1 MAARRHCRLFDDE
14 GAGVTVEF
22 VAIFPAFL
30 LVTFFAFEMIVAM
43 ISVGTAEKAAQL
55 GARQA
60 MVSNYV
66 VTTLTSGQT
75 NAAANATT
83 PPGTP
88 CASSGCLAF
97 DSGVVTTCDGSLA
110 TSSSNPCSAADFTAV
125 VNRIKSCSTCTGIS
139 SLIQG
144 SNIKIQYSY
153 VGLGYAGGPIVP
165 SVTVTIQNVP

>member
-55 GARQA
+55 GARYA
-60 MVSNYV
+60 MGSNYV
-66 VTTLTSGQT
+66 VTTLTSRQT
-75 NAAANATT
+75 NAAINATT

-88 CASSGCLAF
+88 CILSGTSKCTAF
-97 DSGVVTTCDGSLA
+97 DSGVVTTCDGGLA
-110 TSSSNPCSAADFTAV
+110 TSTTNPCSAADFTA
-125 VNRIKSCSTCTGIS
+125 
-139 SLIQG
+139 
-144 SNIKIQYSY
+144 
-153 VGLGYAGGPIVP
+153 IV
-165 SVTVTIQNVP
+165 